1 MVIDAS
7 IIRRTAEANPYLTAK
22 DVAYEHFVALRQV
35 EAIAKIC
42 SIDFAM
48 PCATSPYGTTPAPR
62 SHGSS
67 KLPPAPVVKIM
78 LEREPDLTAAEF
90 AKRYDCSLSSA
101 YMSAKNA
108 GVRFAPKKRGPKPND
123 WLVRV
128 LGQRIGDV
136 YHFANN
142 VTVTYDHRGKLMPHF
157 TGPTREILPRL
168 HTAGWRYGFEVLDAH
183 CDLKRLWPSPKKKEA
198 GNVAPAPKP

>member
-7 IIRRTAEANPYLTAK
+7 IIRRTAEADPYLTAK

-90 AKRYDCSLSSA
+90 AKRYGCSPSSA
-101 YMSAKNA
+101 YMIAKNA
-108 GVRFAPKKRGPKPND
+108 GVRFAQKKRGPKPKD
-123 WLVRV
+123 WLVRA
-128 LGQRIGDV
+128 LGARIGDV

-157 TGPTREILPRL
+157 TGPTREIWPRL
-168 HTAGWRYGFEVLDAH
+168 QTAGWRGELEVLDTY
-183 CDLKRLWPSPKKKEA
+183 CDLKRLRPRKKEA
-198 GNVAPAPKP
+198 DNAAHAPKP

>member
-90 AKRYDCSLSSA
+90 AKRYECSLSSA
-101 YMSAKNA
+101 YMIANKA
-108 GVRFAPKKRGPKPND
+108 GVRFAPKKRGPKPSD
-123 WLVRV
+123 WLVRA
-128 LGQRIGDV
+128 LGDRISDV
-136 YHFANN
+136 YHFANS
-142 VTVTYDHRGKLMPHF
+142 VTVTYDLRGRIMPHF

-168 HTAGWRYGFEVLDAH
+168 KQAGWRYGFEILDTY
-183 CDLKRLWPSPKKKEA
+183 CDLKRLRPTPKRKET
-198 GNVAPAPKP
+198 GSVAHAPKP